1 MSYRRAFSNSPQRI
15 CSMHSLFRP
24 LFAARQVSSHVPRS
38 PLADAGPSSSVHIPS
53 SRILKTTNSAQS
65 NASHGK
71 PEGPGELSDQEWE
84 IRTGRAIYILQ
95 QTLPGFFS
103 TGLIT
108 SLDTSTGGETGKD
121 GEEVSIY
128 SPSIRLEYRPPTPF
142 PPPFPRTVHVEGLPL
157 YMASSV
163 FVRHTLSALY
173 TDLRVELQRITIHG
187 PRSSSG
193 SSSTDCPEPGVPGD
207 LHRHQHGEI
216 RSIREKS
223 LFIGLMVHGTN
234 RVSKAQGGW
243 QVNSTYTFSP
253 VTGLIHLHFV
263 NSIHPAPHQAF
274 FNALQAALSKIG
286 LGGAQGAG
294 EGGVARTSPSSSP
307 PSPRTGTNPS

>member
-1 MSYRRAFSNSPQRI
+1 M
-15 CSMHSLFRP
+15 P
-24 LFAARQVSSHVPRS
+24 LP
-38 PLADAGPSSSVHIPS
+38 
-53 SRILKTTNSAQS
+53 
-65 NASHGK
+65 
-71 PEGPGELSDQEWE
+71 
-84 IRTGRAIYILQ
+84 GRAIYVLQ
-95 QTLPGFFS
+95 QTLPSFFA

-108 SLDTSTGGETGKD
+108 SPDTSPGSETGGE
-121 GEEVSIY
+121 EEELSIY

-157 YMASSV
+157 YLASSV

-173 TDLRVELQRITIHG
+173 TDLRVELQRITVHG
-187 PRSSSG
+187 PRSSC
-193 SSSTDCPEPGVPGD
+193 STDCPEPGVPAD
-207 LHRHQHGEI
+207 PRQSQRGEI

-253 VTGLIHLHFV
+253 TTGLIHLHVV
-263 NSIHPAPHQAF
+263 NSIYPAPHQAF

-286 LGGAQGAG
+286 LGGTQGAG
-294 EGGVARTSPSSSP
+294 EGGMARTSPSSSS

>member
-1 MSYRRAFSNSPQRI
+1 M
-15 CSMHSLFRP
+15 L
-24 LFAARQVSSHVPRS
+24 AA
-38 PLADAGPSSSVHIPS
+38 
-53 SRILKTTNSAQS
+53 
-65 NASHGK
+65 
-71 PEGPGELSDQEWE
+71 
-84 IRTGRAIYILQ
+84 
-95 QTLPGFFS
+95 
-103 TGLIT
+103 
-108 SLDTSTGGETGKD
+108 
-121 GEEVSIY
+121 
-128 SPSIRLEYRPPTPF
+128 
-142 PPPFPRTVHVEGLPL
+142 GLPL

-193 SSSTDCPEPGVPGD
+193 SSATHCPELDVPGD

-216 RSIREKS
+216 RSIRKKS

-243 QVNSTYTFSP
+243 QVYVPYHFVTTLVTDRFYYSNSTYTFSP
-253 VTGLIHLHFV
+253 ATGLIHLHFV

-274 FNALQAALSKIG
+274 FDALQAALSKIG

-307 PSPRTGTNPS
+307 PSPHTGRTPS